1 MCFLRRVSEI
11 IIVTNLKLHAF
22 FKAFRMSKGGGGHQ
36 IWTMTDRGGIKNLTF
51 CRTSFVNG
59 CLAGK
64 TRTCNRP
71 FKTSQNA
78 GNDDI

>member
-1 MCFLRRVSEI
+1 
-11 IIVTNLKLHAF
+11 
-22 FKAFRMSKGGGGHQ
+22 MSKGGGGHQ
-36 IWTMTDRGGIKNLTF
+36 IWTMTDRGGGIKNLTF

-71 FKTSQNA
+71 FKSSQNA